1 MTSKQNTA
9 YKYCVH
15 KFLINYSMN
24 VQVDNSD
31 YLNALITDKNGVE
44 RMDNRNRFLNSVYY
58 DIYHKR
64 PSSQSSNTT
73 KSTTTSTSNKDKD
86 VSKNNLEN
94 ELKSIMDDFYK
105 KMNIELI
112 QVQKYGKY
120 DDGNDTVDENKENQ
134 GSNLEEGNNGD
145 NENFEDSSN
154 HTSEI

>member
-1 MTSKQNTA
+1 LQAFEECKKTA
-9 YKYCVH
+9 
-15 KFLINYSMN
+15 
-24 VQVDNSD
+24 
-31 YLNALITDKNGVE
+31 
-44 RMDNRNRFLNSVYY
+44 
-58 DIYHKR
+58 
-64 PSSQSSNTT
+64 
-73 KSTTTSTSNKDKD
+73 
-86 VSKNNLEN
+86 
-94 ELKSIMDDFYK
+94 K